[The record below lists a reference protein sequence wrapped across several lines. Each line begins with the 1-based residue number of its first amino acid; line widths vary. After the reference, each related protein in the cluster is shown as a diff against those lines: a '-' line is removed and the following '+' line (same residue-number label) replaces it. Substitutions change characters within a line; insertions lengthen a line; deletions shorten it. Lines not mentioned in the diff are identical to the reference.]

1 MHKISSAEV
10 EQYRTL
16 LEKRIEDIET
26 QIDLYFEQIKPR
38 LIKKK
43 VGKLETK
50 GIQFEEDNL

>member
-1 MHKISSAEV
+1 MHKISSEEV

-26 QIDLYFEQIKPR
+26 QIDIYFEQIMPN

>member
-16 LEKRIEDIET
+16 LEKRIEDIEA

-43 VGKLETK
+43 IEKLETK

>member
-1 MHKISSAEV
+1 MHKISSEEV

-26 QIDLYFEQIKPR
+26 QIDIYFEQIKPN

-50 GIQFEEDNL
+50 GI

>member
-1 MHKISSAEV
+1 MHKISSEEV

-26 QIDLYFEQIKPR
+26 QIDIYFEQIMPN

-50 GIQFEEDNL
+50 GI